1 MDIHETLNGPFV
13 MGIKF
18 EDGRPPIKRTFEDIC
33 AIERTADELLNL
45 PTDGTEIL
53 ARTPFRQVRGRWRK
67 DDDPVETWVSE
78 SMLATVDF
86 KIVVVRESDI
96 PGPGQRTA
104 QPDDA
109 RGEAATKKGA
119 PTC

>member
-1 MDIHETLNGPFV
+1 MDIHKTLNGPFV

-18 EDGRPPIKRTFEDIC
+18 EDGRPPIKQTFEDIC
-33 AIERTADELLNL
+33 AIERTADELLNMAPNDAL
-45 PTDGTEIL
+45 V
-53 ARTPFRQVRGRWRK
+53 RTPFRQVRGRWRK
-67 DDDPVETWVSE
+67 DDEPIATWVSE
-78 SMLATVDF
+78 SMLTTVDF